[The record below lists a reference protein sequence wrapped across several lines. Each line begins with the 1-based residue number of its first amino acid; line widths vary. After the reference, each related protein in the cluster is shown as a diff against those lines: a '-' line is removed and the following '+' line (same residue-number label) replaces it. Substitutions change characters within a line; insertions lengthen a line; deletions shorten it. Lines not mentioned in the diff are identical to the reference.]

1 MLAWLL
7 FSFPLMFLFGKSYSV
22 LRIGIIVAIGY
33 SLILFAAAGI
43 QHLLLGTNVYD
54 IGLFVQFSWLIGQGK
69 ISAISSLLN
78 VSPLQDHFSL
88 LLLPLGFVYR
98 IFPSPLT
105 LIGLQSIALGSLP
118 FLAAWIAWKRQIRPA
133 LIWTILIA
141 IVLSPY
147 PFLVN
152 RGDFHPD
159 VLTAPLM
166 LIAIVEATKVR
177 RGLYY
182 ISLLLTLFAKN
193 AQALFGLGL
202 GAYACVKGRYRR
214 GLTTITISLSWW
226 FLATS
231 LSSVHTNHFA
241 NRFGYLGDTKLQILR
256 TLFTTPWDVFEVSS
270 VEQIFLYTLGLCLP
284 FLWLLRTQSLPALL
298 ACMPVYLPNLIA
310 SRGIHRE
317 LDTHYSVAIFV
328 FLIAGC
334 LDSLPAISELSSK
347 ITRRLLLLTLA
358 FAVAAFL
365 GYSRLG
371 YYQTRFWP
379 RLAEAREF
387 HKVSEEIGDK
397 ESVLT
402 VSNYAVHLAGRD
414 EIEQIEKNKFET
426 YSPFDVIIL
435 PGMNAKTNYASGKL
449 RLVKESSLGE
459 MVSDVLKGAES
470 DGFECS
476 DYIEYVVTCR
486 RQ

>member
-1 MLAWLL
+1 M
-7 FSFPLMFLFGKSYSV
+7 
-22 LRIGIIVAIGY
+22 
-33 SLILFAAAGI
+33 
-43 QHLLLGTNVYD
+43 
-54 IGLFVQFSWLIGQGK
+54 
-69 ISAISSLLN
+69 
-78 VSPLQDHFSL
+78 
-88 LLLPLGFVYR
+88 
-98 IFPSPLT
+98 
-105 LIGLQSIALGSLP
+105 SIALG
-118 FLAAWIAWKRQIRPA
+118 
-133 LIWTILIA
+133 
-141 IVLSPY
+141 
-147 PFLVN
+147 
-152 RGDFHPD
+152 
-159 VLTAPLM
+159 LM

-214 GLTTITISLSWW
+214 GLTTIAISLSWW

-241 NRFGYLGDTKLQILR
+241 NRLGYLGDTKLQILK
-256 TLFTTPWDVFEVSS
+256 TLFTTPWVVLEVSS
-270 VEQIFLYTLGLCLP
+270 VEQIFLYSLGLCLP
-284 FLWLLRTQSLPALL
+284 FLWLLRIQAWPALL
-298 ACMPVYLPNLIA
+298 ACLPVYLTNLIA

-317 LDTHYSVAIFV
+317 LDTHYSIAIFV

-347 ITRRLLLLTLA
+347 IARRLLWLTLI
-358 FAVAAFL
+358 FSLAVFL
-365 GYSRLG
+365 GYSRIG

-387 HKVSEEIGDK
+387 HRVSKEVGDK

-414 EIEQIEKNKFET
+414 KIEQIEKNKFET
-426 YSPFDVIIL
+426 FSPFDVIIL
-435 PGMNAKTNYASGKL
+435 PSMNAKTNYASGKL
-449 RLVKESSLGE
+449 RLVKDSSLGE

-470 DGFECS
+470 DGFKCS
-476 DYIEYVVTCR
+476 DNVEYVVTCR
-486 RQ
+486 R

>member
-1 MLAWLL
+1 MFSHGKTFPILKTSTLAAIA
-7 FSFPLMFLFGKSYSV
+7 YS
-22 LRIGIIVAIGY
+22 
-33 SLILFAAAGI
+33 SILFAAASI
-43 QHLLLGTNVYD
+43 QHFLLSTNVYD

-88 LLLPLGFVYR
+88 LLLPLGILYR

-105 LIGLQSIALGSLP
+105 LIGLQSIALGSLT
-118 FLAAWIAWKRQIRPA
+118 FLAAWIAWKRQIRPG
-133 LIWTILIA
+133 LIWTLLIA

-166 LIAIVEATKVR
+166 LIAIVEVTKAR
-177 RGLYY
+177 QGLYY
-182 ISLLLTLFAKN
+182 VSLLLTLFAKN
-193 AQALFGLGL
+193 AQALFGFGL
-202 GAYACVKGRYRR
+202 GAYSCLKGRYRR
-214 GLTTITISLSWW
+214 GLTTIAISLVWW

-231 LSSVHTNHFA
+231 LSSVHTDHVA
-241 NRFGYLGDTKLQILR
+241 NRLGYLGDTNLEILG
-256 TLFTTPWDVFEVSS
+256 TLFTTPWVVFEVSPI
-270 VEQIFLYTLGLCLP
+270 EQIFLYTLGLCVP
-284 FLWLLRTQSLPALL
+284 FLLLLRTQAWPALL
-298 ACMPVYLPNLIA
+298 GCLPVYLTNLIA

-347 ITRRLLLLTLA
+347 ITRRLFWLTFA
-358 FAVAAFL
+358 FSLAAFL

-371 YYQTRFWP
+371 YYQSRYWP
-379 RLAEAREF
+379 RLAEAQEF
-387 HKVSEEIGDK
+387 HKVSEEIGDR

-402 VSNYAVHLAGRD
+402 VSNYAVHLADRD
-414 EIEQIEKNKFET
+414 EIEQIERNKFKT
-426 YSPFDVIIL
+426 FSSFDVIIL
-435 PGMNAKTNYASGKL
+435 PAGSAKTNYASGRL
-449 RLVKESSLGE
+449 RLVKDSKLGKI
-459 MVSDVLKGAES
+459 VSGVLKGAES
-470 DGFECS
+470 DGFKCS
-476 DYIEYVVTCR
+476 KFAKYVITCR
-486 RQ
+486 SQ